1 MLSYYESSRCG
12 FADTS
17 QDIMRLQRDLDAT
30 IQELNF
36 TKADL
41 SEKEQLLRNRDT
53 LLESTGFQVR
63 QSTEALERERQL
75 RRQEAATF
83 ENAKRGHQSVART
96 IQQHETR
103 VLELESLRSQD
114 RQKLHNLEKQYKD
127 QLLERN
133 NLLYALWNR
142 LSTLCG
148 AEWCRSHALVNGELT
163 SMELISR
170 NIKGFNNNI
179 ILAVKTVEGI
189 IGGFRQRIR
198 ATEKDLVRDYQTL
211 EHTLDGRIKRLE
223 QLEKAVLAQKQSI
236 GRPSTVRGG
245 VVDMNAAEVTK
256 LRNENKTLRTEISTL
271 RAITTTRDSN
281 DGIIVSKNPSRT
293 GSPTSS
299 KRASMAHTLLRAH
312 STSVVEHLQQQQQPQ
327 NGSRSPGHPY
337 PESSPLQPSE
347 QKWIHRLKELERRLK
362 AEREARLLDR
372 SGARKRLEQ
381 KVEENADLRAML
393 EKERERLAAEGLSVQ
408 RSMSVDMPSRSRDRS
423 GRNSVLSRQTT
434 FDKQQER
441 DEDMY

>member
-1 MLSYYESSRCG
+1 ML
-12 FADTS
+12 
-17 QDIMRLQRDLDAT
+17 QDITKLQRDLDA
-30 IQELNF
+30 IMEEFNF
-36 TKADL
+36 TRNDL
-41 SEKEQLLRNRDT
+41 HEKEQLLRNRDT
-53 LLESTGFQVR
+53 LLESTGLQVR

-83 ENAKRGHQSVART
+83 ENAKRGHQSVTRT
-96 IQQHETR
+96 IQLHETR
-103 VLELESLRSQD
+103 VVELESLRKED
-114 RQKLHNLEKQYKD
+114 RHKLLHLEKQYKE

-148 AEWCRSHALVNGELT
+148 TEWCRSNALVNGELT

-170 NIKGFNNNI
+170 NIKGFTNNVFF
-179 ILAVKTVEGI
+179 AVKTIEGLL
-189 IGGFRQRIR
+189 GSFKQRIR
-198 ATEKDLVRDYQTL
+198 TTEKDLVRDYQTL
-211 EHTLDGRIKRLE
+211 EHTLDGRMKRLE
-223 QLEKAVLAQKQSI
+223 QLEKITLAQKQSI

-245 VVDMNAAEVTK
+245 VVELNSAEVTK

-271 RAITTTRDSN
+271 RAITSTAQAGN
-281 DGIIVSKNPSRT
+281 DLIVSKNPSRT
-293 GSPTSS
+293 GSPASS

-312 STSVVEHLQQQQQPQ
+312 STSVVEHLQQQQQQ
-327 NGSRSPGHPY
+327 TQSGSRSPGHPY
-337 PESSPLQPSE
+337 PEAGPLQPSE

-393 EKERERLAAEGLSVQ
+393 EKERDRLAAEGLKVQ
-408 RSMSVDMPSRSRDRS
+408 RSMSVDTSRSRDRS
-423 GRNSVLSRQTT
+423 ARNSVLSRQTT
-434 FDKQQER
+434 LDRQQER

>member
-1 MLSYYESSRCG
+1 M
-12 FADTS
+12 
-17 QDIMRLQRDLDAT
+17 QRDLEAT

-36 TKADL
+36 TRNDL
-41 SEKEQLLRNRDT
+41 TEKEQLLRNRDT
-53 LLESTGFQVR
+53 LLESTGLQVR

-83 ENAKRGHQSVART
+83 ENAKRGHQSVTRT

-114 RQKLHNLEKQYKD
+114 RQKLHNLEKQYRE

-148 AEWCRSHALVNGELT
+148 AEWCRSYALVNGELT

-170 NIKGFNNNI
+170 NIKGFNSNMIN
-179 ILAVKTVEGI
+179 AVKTVEGI
-189 IGGFRQRIR
+189 IGGFKQRIR
-198 ATEKDLVRDYQTL
+198 ATEKDLLRDYQTL

-223 QLEKAVLAQKQSI
+223 QLEKSVLAQRQSI

-245 VVDMNAAEVTK
+245 MVEINSAEINK
-256 LRNENKTLRTEISTL
+256 LRNENKTLRTEVQTL
-271 RAITTTRDSN
+271 RAITSTTQSGDS
-281 DGIIVSKNPSRT
+281 IVVSKNPSRT

-312 STSVVEHLQQQQQPQ
+312 STSVVEHLQQQQQQ
-327 NGSRSPGHPY
+327 QTQSGIRSPGHPY

-393 EKERERLAAEGLSVQ
+393 EKERERLAAEGLNVQ
-408 RSMSVDMPSRSRDRS
+408 RSLSVDVPSRSRDRS
-423 GRNSVLSRQTT
+423 ERNSVLSRQNTL
-434 FDKQQER
+434 DEKQER

>member
-1 MLSYYESSRCG
+1 M
-12 FADTS
+12 
-17 QDIMRLQRDLDAT
+17 
-30 IQELNF
+30 
-36 TKADL
+36 
-41 SEKEQLLRNRDT
+41 RNRDT
-53 LLESTGFQVR
+53 LLESTGLQVR

-83 ENAKRGHQSVART
+83 ENAKRGHQSVTRT
-96 IQQHETR
+96 IRIHEER
-103 VLELESLRSQD
+103 VTELETLRSQD
-114 RQKLHNLEKQYKD
+114 HGKLLRLEKQYKE

-170 NIKGFNNNI
+170 NIKGFNNNMV
-179 ILAVKTVEGI
+179 LAVKTVEGI

-211 EHTLDGRIKRLE
+211 EHTLDGRMKRLE
-223 QLEKAVLAQKQSI
+223 QLEKIVLAHKQSQSI

-245 VVDMNAAEVTK
+245 VVELNSAEVTK
-256 LRNENKTLRTEISTL
+256 LRNENKNLRTEISTL
-271 RAITTTRDSN
+271 RAITSAAQAGDSLV
-281 DGIIVSKNPSRT
+281 VSKNPA

-299 KRASMAHTLLRAH
+299 KRASVAHTLLRAH
-312 STSVVEHLQQQQQPQ
+312 STSVVQQLQQEQQQ
-327 NGSRSPGHPY
+327 RSVSEARTPGHPY
-337 PESSPLQPSE
+337 PEAGPLQPSE

-393 EKERERLAAEGLSVQ
+393 EKERERLAAEGLNIQ
-408 RSMSVDMPSRSRDRS
+408 RSLSVDTSRSRDRS
-423 GRNSVLSRQTT
+423 ARNSVLSRQTT
-434 FDKQQER
+434 LDRQQE
-441 DEDMY
+441 EDMY

>member
-1 MLSYYESSRCG
+1 M
-12 FADTS
+12 
-17 QDIMRLQRDLDAT
+17 QRDLDAT
-30 IQELNF
+30 IEELNF
-36 TKADL
+36 TKNDL
-41 SEKEQLLRNRDT
+41 TEKEQLLRNRDT
-53 LLESTGFQVR
+53 LLESTGLQVR

-75 RRQEAATF
+75 RRQEAVTF

-103 VLELESLRSQD
+103 VLELETLRSQD
-114 RQKLHNLEKQYKD
+114 RQKMLNLEKQYKE

-170 NIKGFNNNI
+170 NIKGFNNNMI
-179 ILAVKTVEGI
+179 SAVKAVEGI
-189 IGGFRQRIR
+189 IGNFKQRIR
-198 ATEKDLVRDYQTL
+198 NTEKDLIRDYQTL
-211 EHTLDGRIKRLE
+211 EHTLDGRMKRLE
-223 QLEKAVLAQKQSI
+223 QLEKAVLAQRQSI

-245 VVDMNAAEVTK
+245 MVELNSAELTK
-256 LRNENKTLRTEISTL
+256 LRNENKTLRSEMQTL
-271 RAITTTRDSN
+271 RAITSTTHSGN
-281 DGIIVSKNPSRT
+281 DIVVSKNPSRT
-293 GSPTSS
+293 GSPAPS
-299 KRASMAHTLLRAH
+299 KRASVAHTLLRAH
-312 STSVVEHLQQQQQPQ
+312 STSVVDHLQQQQQTPS
-327 NGSRSPGHPY
+327 GSRSPGHPY
-337 PESSPLQPSE
+337 PEAGPLQPSE

-393 EKERERLAAEGLSVQ
+393 ERERERLAAEGLSVQ
-408 RSMSVDMPSRSRDRS
+408 RSYSGSAEGRTRGERSERGSVI
-423 GRNSVLSRQTT
+423 SRQTT
-434 FDKQQER
+434 LER
-441 DEDMY
+441 DDDVY

>member
-1 MLSYYESSRCG
+1 M
-12 FADTS
+12 
-17 QDIMRLQRDLDAT
+17 QRDLDAT

-36 TKADL
+36 TRNDL
-41 SEKEQLLRNRDT
+41 TEKEQLLRNRDT
-53 LLESTGFQVR
+53 LLESTGLQVR
-63 QSTEALERERQL
+63 QSTEALERERHA
-75 RRQEAATF
+75 RRQEAANF
-83 ENAKRGHQSVART
+83 ENAKRGHQSVTRT
-96 IQQHETR
+96 IQQHESR
-103 VLELESLRSQD
+103 VIELETLRSQD
-114 RQKLHNLEKQYKD
+114 RQRLHSLEKQYKE
-127 QLLERN
+127 QLGERN

-148 AEWCRSHALVNGELT
+148 AEWCRSYALVNGELT

-170 NIKGFNNNI
+170 NIKGFNNNM

-198 ATEKDLVRDYQTL
+198 TTEKDLVRDYQTL

-223 QLEKAVLAQKQSI
+223 QLEKAVLAQRQSI

-245 VVDMNAAEVTK
+245 MVDMNSAEVTK
-256 LRNENKTLRTEISTL
+256 LRNENKTLRTEVQTL
-271 RAITTTRDSN
+271 RAITTTAQLGN
-281 DGIIVSKNPSRT
+281 DAAVSRVPSRT
-293 GSPTSS
+293 ASPTSS

-312 STSVVEHLQQQQQPQ
+312 STSVVEHLQQQQQSQSQSGTKP
-327 NGSRSPGHPY
+327 PGHPY

-393 EKERERLAAEGLSVQ
+393 EKERDRLAAEGLGVQ
-408 RSMSVDMPSRSRDRS
+408 RSMSVDVQSLGRERERGS
-423 GRNSVLSRQTT
+423 GRASVLSRQNTG
-434 FDKQQER
+434 DQQG

>member
-1 MLSYYESSRCG
+1 
-12 FADTS
+12 
-17 QDIMRLQRDLDAT
+17 
-30 IQELNF
+30 
-36 TKADL
+36 
-41 SEKEQLLRNRDT
+41 
-53 LLESTGFQVR
+53 
-63 QSTEALERERQL
+63 
-75 RRQEAATF
+75 
-83 ENAKRGHQSVART
+83 
-96 IQQHETR
+96 
-103 VLELESLRSQD
+103 
-114 RQKLHNLEKQYKD
+114 
-127 QLLERN
+127 
-133 NLLYALWNR
+133 
-142 LSTLCG
+142 
-148 AEWCRSHALVNGELT
+148 
-163 SMELISR
+163 MELISR
-170 NIKGFNNNI
+170 NIKGFNNNM

-223 QLEKAVLAQKQSI
+223 QLEKAVLAQRQSI

-245 VVDMNAAEVTK
+245 VVELNSAEVTK

-271 RAITTTRDSN
+271 RAITSTAQAGN
-281 DGIIVSKNPSRT
+281 DLIVSKNPSRT

-312 STSVVEHLQQQQQPQ
+312 STSVVEHLQQQQQQ
-327 NGSRSPGHPY
+327 TQSGSRSPGHPY
-337 PESSPLQPSE
+337 PEAGPLQPSE

-393 EKERERLAAEGLSVQ
+393 EKERERLAAEGLNVQ
-408 RSMSVDMPSRSRDRS
+408 RSMSVDTSRSRDRS
-423 GRNSVLSRQTT
+423 ARNSVLSRQTT
-434 FDKQQER
+434 LDRQQER

>member
-1 MLSYYESSRCG
+1 M
-12 FADTS
+12 
-17 QDIMRLQRDLDAT
+17 QDITRLQRDLDAT

-114 RQKLHNLEKQYKD
+114 RQKLHNLEKQYKE

-148 AEWCRSHALVNGELT
+148 TEWCRSHALVNGELT

-198 ATEKDLVRDYQTL
+198 ATEKDLVRDYQAL

-223 QLEKAVLAQKQSI
+223 HLEKAVLAQKQSI

-245 VVDMNAAEVTK
+245 VVDMNAAEVAK
-256 LRNENKTLRTEISTL
+256 LRNENKNLRTEVQTL
-271 RAITTTRDSN
+271 RAITTTTHGG
-281 DGIIVSKNPSRT
+281 DGIVVSKNPSRT

-312 STSVVEHLQQQQQPQ
+312 STSVVEHLQQQQQQQQPQ
-327 NGSRSPGHPY
+327 SGSRLPGHPY

-408 RSMSVDMPSRSRDRS
+408 RSMSVDVPSRSGDRS

-434 FDKQQER
+434 LDKQHEG

>member
-1 MLSYYESSRCG
+1 M
-12 FADTS
+12 
-17 QDIMRLQRDLDAT
+17 
-30 IQELNF
+30 
-36 TKADL
+36 
-41 SEKEQLLRNRDT
+41 
-53 LLESTGFQVR
+53 R
-63 QSTEALERERQL
+63 QSTEALERERQM

-83 ENAKRGHQSVART
+83 ENAKRGHQSVTKA
-96 IQQHETR
+96 IQLHETR

-114 RQKLHNLEKQYKD
+114 RQKLHSLEKQYKE

-133 NLLYALWNR
+133 NLLYAVWNR

-170 NIKGFNNNI
+170 NIKGFNSNM

-198 ATEKDLVRDYQTL
+198 ATEKDLIRDYQTL

-223 QLEKAVLAQKQSI
+223 QLEKAVLAQRQSI

-245 VVDMNAAEVTK
+245 MVDMNSAEVTK
-256 LRNENKTLRTEISTL
+256 LRNENKNLRTEVQTL
-271 RAITTTRDSN
+271 RAITSQSGN
-281 DGIIVSKNPSRT
+281 DIMVSKNPSRT
-293 GSPTSS
+293 GSPASS

-312 STSVVEHLQQQQQPQ
+312 STSVVEHLQQQQQTQ
-327 NGSRSPGHPY
+327 SGNRSPGHPY

-393 EKERERLAAEGLSVQ
+393 EKERDRLAAEGISVQ
-408 RSMSVDMPSRSRDRS
+408 RSMSVDMPSQSRDRS
-423 GRNSVLSRQTT
+423 RGASVLSRQDTLE
-434 FDKQQER
+434 KQQER